1 MVRPVD
7 VHCQTR
13 MEDWRW
19 PPLKNSCN
27 TSKDLCALRV
37 GTSDMCSLSL
47 HQHHFFSDLTT
58 KLAQM
63 LQFLLAPLSG
73 RCRVGLPLGTGIVP
87 SHFQQLIFENGVPP
101 TRVGRETKGPLSS
114 WLPDSWVPGPN
125 MPRTMTNRFQILIF
139 PKSIFPESILPNC
152 IFPTGIFQSVF
163 FLSVS

>member
-7 VHCQTR
+7 IHCQTR

-58 KLAQM
+58 KPAKM

-114 WLPDSWVPGPN
+114 WLPDSWVPGPICLE
-125 MPRTMTNRFQILIF
+125 PWPTAFRFWF
-139 PKSIFPESILPNC
+139 S
-152 IFPTGIFQSVF
+152 QSLF
-163 FLSVS
+163 FLSLFCQTVFFQRAFFKVYFS